1 MINNHDEIE
10 RLKREIVELRKALE
24 EAQETIKELRS
35 QLAQNSGNSHWP
47 SSRDKGKKRR
57 NKSLRQKSAKKAG
70 GQAGHEGRTLEFSAE
85 PDRIESHRPERCANC
100 QAPLDA
106 SHRLP
111 GTERRQ
117 VIDIPPL
124 QLEVVEHQVE
134 TVVCDCC
141 GHLTTGVF
149 PSDVTNPVQYGP
161 RIKALTVYLKHE
173 HFVPYQR
180 THDLLCDLF
189 GASISPGT
197 LENMVHQAA
206 QRLQPVAEKIKT
218 ALLTEKVVHFDE
230 SGFYIG
236 GERQW
241 LHSAGSRRWTF
252 YAPHRLRGRKAT
264 DAIDIL
270 PRFHGVAQHDH
281 WAAYWQYEQCDHA
294 LCNAHLLRD
303 LNAIEEDGN
312 QPWATRFKHLLLAA
326 KAVVATARNNNDL
339 SLSPDKLAQVERIYH
354 RLVTAALAANPP
366 PPGGWP
372 KGQRGRPRKTKAR
385 NLAERLDRYRRQIL
399 AFVYDFNVPFDNN
412 LAERDIRMLKVQQ
425 KVSGCFRSSVGAV
438 AFCTIRSYTSSLRKQ
453 GLDVWSALN
462 SIFLGPL
469 IEPAYPPV

>member
-252 YAPHRLRGRKAT
+252 YAPHRLRGRNAT